1 MLLGDLKQGSRRDV
15 EEGQIFNTQKIKK
28 EDNTQDSADK
38 S

>member
-28 EDNTQDSADK
+28 EDSADK